1 MSVTGGTESSTV
13 PQIFDHIVAGG
24 PIKSLR
30 AVTGVCEFDFEDG
43 GQWFLRLDHG
53 TVALQDAT
61 DKPDCEIHCSAADFI
76 EMAQGRRNLF
86 TTYLQG
92 RMSIGGDV
100 ALAMDVRRLMPVP
113 A

>member
-1 MSVTGGTESSTV
+1 MSVTHGGESSTV
-13 PQIFDHIVAGG
+13 PEIFDHIVAGG
-24 PIKSLR
+24 PIKALR
-30 AVTGVCEFDFEDG
+30 TVTGVCEFDFEDG

-53 TVALQDAT
+53 VVALQDAT
-61 DKPDCEIHCSAADFI
+61 DQPDCEIHCTAADFI

-92 RMSIGGDV
+92 RMSVDGDV
-100 ALAMDVRRLMPVP
+100 GLAMDVRRLMPVS